1 MIQRVQSL
9 YMLLAAL
16 VTGVLSVVF
25 PLYIYGDT
33 MVTLKETFSSG
44 NVYTII
50 AGVLFVLST
59 ILSLMTIFLFKNR
72 KLQINL
78 NRINIVINFF
88 LLGVIVYLL
97 LTLSGETQVSEKGI
111 GSFLPLVAVVLLSL
125 ANKAILKD
133 ERLVKSV
140 DRLR

>member
-16 VTGVLSVVF
+16 VTGFFSMIL
-25 PLYIYGDT
+25 PIYIYNGT

-44 NVYTII
+44 NIYTII

-59 ILSLMTIFLFKNR
+59 ILSLVTILLFKNR